1 MNMTVLVVDDEP
13 LARLGVTAR
22 LRQHCDLSVVGEC
35 GTGEEA
41 LAAIAALK
49 PDLIFLDIQ
58 MPGLSGLE
66 ALKEVPLAQRPIVIV
81 LTAYDDHAV
90 EAFEVQAL
98 DYLLK
103 PVDDTR
109 FDLALDRARRL
120 WHMKQ
125 RECGL
130 ARTSGPEQASGTPL
144 TEPIRRFAVRRGS
157 EITFVNVSDVDWVEG
172 LGDYAGLHVGSRTH
186 LIRESLTTLAKNLDR
201 REFLRVHRSTILRI
215 ERIARIEPLA
225 HRDYLIT
232 LQDRSAVR
240 SSRTYSKAV
249 RELMQNALTGG
260 TKQGCFD
267 GAAVFVNTDGD
278 VGGTQA
284 EPGSRR
290 T

>member
-1 MNMTVLVVDDEP
+1 MTVLVVDDEP

-22 LRQHCDLSVVGEC
+22 LRQRSDLSVIGEC
-35 GTGEEA
+35 STGEEA
-41 LAAIAALK
+41 LEAIASLR

-66 ALKEVPLAQRPIVIV
+66 ALQAVPLDQRPIIIF
-81 LTAYDDHAV
+81 LTAYDNYAV

-103 PVDDTR
+103 PVDDVR
-109 FDLALDRARRL
+109 FDLALERAQRL
-120 WHMKQ
+120 WRIKRQ
-125 RECGL
+125 KLVLECAGDL
-130 ARTSGPEQASGTPL
+130 AQARLTPS

-157 EITFVNVSDVDWVEG
+157 EVTFVNLADVDWIEG
-172 LGDYAGLHVGSRTH
+172 LGDYAGLHVGQRTH
-186 LIRESLTTLAKNLDR
+186 LIRESLTTLAASLDR
-201 REFLRVHRSTILRI
+201 RDFLRVHRSTIVRI

-249 RELMQNALTGG
+249 RELMQNVMAGG
-260 TKQGCFD
+260 RKAGV
-267 GAAVFVNTDGD
+267 A
-278 VGGTQA
+278 
-284 EPGSRR
+284 
-290 T
+290 